1 MTPQQQKEQISVGYV
16 HVLAARN
23 RYKLG
28 HWTVDDGCLDV
39 TIGTSGTL
47 GGGEI
52 SAPKLDLQ
60 LKATSDPSV
69 VHKGFISCE
78 LPVDHYDQL
87 RARASTPKLLV
98 VLVLPPDEDRWVE
111 HSVDE
116 LVLRRCAYWE
126 KMTGKPPAD
135 AGQRSITVRVP
146 TANVFSPEGLRGL
159 MERLSRAEVL

>member
-16 HVLAARN
+16 HVVAARN
-23 RYKLG
+23 RFKLG

-39 TIGTSGTL
+39 TIGTDGTL
-47 GGGEI
+47 GGGEL

-69 VHKGFISCE
+69 VHDGFIAWE
-78 LPVDHYDQL
+78 LDVDHYDKL

-98 VLVLPPDEDRWVE
+98 VLVLPPDEGRWVE
-111 HSVDE
+111 HSIDA

-126 KMTGKPPAD
+126 KMTGKPPA
-135 AGQRSITVRVP
+135 APGQRSITVRLP
-146 TANVFSPEGLRGL
+146 LTNVFSPEALRTL